1 MIAQVVVVVAVV
13 VIEVVVVVA
22 FSVYMLIFLKY
33 GSLSKVL
40 WVFENQKFYKYL
52 AQAKK
57 RNSHKK
63 WPQIFIPVWS
73 STEDLPYKKVL

>member
-1 MIAQVVVVVAVV
+1 MFDDTVKVTNSILILSFFFFFLIVQVVVAVAVV

-63 WPQIFIPVWS
+63 
-73 STEDLPYKKVL
+73 

>member
-1 MIAQVVVVVAVV
+1 MVVAVAVV
-13 VIEVVVVVA
+13 VIEVVVLVA
-22 FSVYMLIFLKY
+22 FFIYMLIFLKY

-57 RNSHKK
+57 NAIPIKNDHKFSYQSGVQPK
-63 WPQIFIPVWS
+63 IYL
-73 STEDLPYKKVL
+73 TRK